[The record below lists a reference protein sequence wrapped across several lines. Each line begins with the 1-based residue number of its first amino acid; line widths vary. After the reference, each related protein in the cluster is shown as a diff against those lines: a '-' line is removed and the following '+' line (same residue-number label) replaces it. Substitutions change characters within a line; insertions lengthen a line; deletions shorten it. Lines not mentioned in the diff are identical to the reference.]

1 MPDSPVDDDGDDAED
16 DADEAAVTTVQVP
29 ATMNGERLDA
39 FLATATAL
47 SRSRGRQ
54 LIDDGN
60 VTLDGKQVRGST
72 RLAGGETVVV
82 RVPAAAPTE
91 LVPQDLPLA
100 ILHEDDDVLV
110 IDKPAGMA
118 VHPGAGIA
126 DGTVANAVLF
136 RCPGVAISG
145 ERRPG
150 IVHRLDKD
158 TSGVLVVAKHDAAH
172 QALSR
177 AFAER
182 RVDKRYAAFCLGR
195 LSSTTVEW
203 ITGHKRAAGD
213 RRRFTTRLPPPA
225 REGGAVRRAH
235 TIAHVLAC
243 AGGASA
249 LDVELLTGRTHQ
261 IRAHLADA
269 GHPLLQ
275 DQLYGG
281 GRADKR
287 LPPGPVRDATLKL
300 HRQALHARRLVFPH
314 PMSGARVD
322 IEAPLPADLAA
333 IDRAMR
339 GGT

>member
-1 MPDSPVDDDGDDAED
+1 M
-16 DADEAAVTTVQVP
+16 QVP
-29 ATMNGERLDA
+29 ASASGERLDA
-39 FLATATAL
+39 FVAHATTL

-54 LIDDGN
+54 LIDDGS
-60 VTLDGKQVRGST
+60 VTLDGKAARASVRLS
-72 RLAGGETVVV
+72 GGETVVV
-82 RVPAAAPTE
+82 RVPAPAPAA

-100 ILHEDDDVLV
+100 VLFEDDDVLV

-136 RCPGVAISG
+136 RCPGVSISG

-158 TSGVLVVAKHDAAH
+158 TTGVLVVAKHDGAQ

-182 RVDKRYAAFCLGR
+182 AVDKRYAAFCLGR
-195 LSSTTVEW
+195 LSSTSVEW
-203 ITGHKRAAGD
+203 ITGHRRADGD
-213 RRRFTTRLPPPA
+213 RRRFTTRLPPPV

-235 TIAHVLAC
+235 TVAHVLAC

-249 LDVELLTGRTHQ
+249 LDVALLTGRTHQ

-281 GRADKR
+281 GHIERR
-287 LPPGPVRDATLKL
+287 LPPGPVRDATARL
-300 HRQALHARRLVFPH
+300 HRQALHARRIEFPH
-314 PMSGARVD
+314 PRSGARVVV
-322 IEAPLPADLAA
+322 EAPLPPDLAV
-333 IDRAMR
+333 IDRAIR
-339 GGT
+339 EGA